1 MTNRSELAGGEQ
13 RGHRVHRAA
22 VAVKDITLG
31 VLYTLEPIF
40 NKNCDPLQEPS
51 AKWKA
56 KHDPAVVFPLA
67 TPAEVAA
74 IVLPEL
80 PSPRSTEVETPR
92 GVASGE

>member
-13 RGHRVHRAA
+13 REYRVHRAA
-22 VAVKDITLG
+22 VAIKDIALG

-56 KHDPAVVFPLA
+56 KHDPAVAFPLA
-67 TPAEVAA
+67 APTETAA
-74 IVLPEL
+74 GVLSEL
-80 PSPRSTEVETPR
+80 PSPRSTEVEMPR
-92 GVASGE
+92 VVASGE